1 MNSFYF
7 SDLIGVPV
15 LESYVKAARDRE
27 LKELSDK
34 EVFLQPVT
42 IFHNEAILTAKKAE
56 DEHDNQFYVSLG
68 IFDLDTTSAVATVTK
83 DNKLELTWTER
94 AGKGKFT
101 SVIPSYL
108 VATSAPVLTYEGG
121 VLDIRVNVES
131 RRKND
136 TLFVGRLTVEKEQT
150 NEGKGGSYTYQKP
163 ERVCGKR
170 VD

>member
-15 LESYVKAARDRE
+15 IESYVKAARDRE

-34 EVFLQPVT
+34 LSSTLISPSRFSDKEKFLEPVT
-42 IFHNEAILTAKKAE
+42 IFHNEAVLTAKKAE

-83 DNKLELTWTER
+83 DNKLELNWTER

-131 RRKND
+131 RRKNE
-136 TLFVGRLTVEKEQT
+136 TVFVGKLVESK
-150 NEGKGGSYTYQKP
+150 S
-163 ERVCGKR
+163 
-170 VD
+170 